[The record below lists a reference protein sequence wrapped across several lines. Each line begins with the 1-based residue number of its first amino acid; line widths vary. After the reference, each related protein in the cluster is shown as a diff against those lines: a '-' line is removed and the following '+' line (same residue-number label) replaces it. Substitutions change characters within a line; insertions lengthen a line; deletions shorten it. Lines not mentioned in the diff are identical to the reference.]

1 MIDLKCINMVDLS
14 AFFKLNCSFILNLLF
29 ISILIYTKSTITM
42 SDKKVLIGFSILSLF
57 TMGIGF
63 YKALKSKP

>member
-1 MIDLKCINMVDLS
+1 
-14 AFFKLNCSFILNLLF
+14 
-29 ISILIYTKSTITM
+29 M